1 VVNQARLGLSCS
13 QIGQSRD
20 GSGSQILLK
29 ISAFTSHHHT
39 TIDALYHQAGYMFR
53 PLEGVRILDLSRV
66 LAGPYTAKL
75 LSDLGATVLRVE
87 APWGDDTRGW
97 GPPFTEIENEQVAA
111 YWTSVNLGKS
121 VIRKNLKIETDLED
135 VRRLISDSDIIIENF
150 RPGKSEEWF
159 RPWPENAIVCSIS
172 AYGNDGP
179 RSREGGY
186 DIVMQARSGLMS
198 ITGDEN
204 GNTAKVGVAVIDVA
218 TGLHASSA
226 ILAALYRREKEG
238 IGARLTLSLWDCA
251 LDLLVNQAQNAMIS
265 GINPTTMGTSH
276 PNLVPY
282 RAYATLDGEFVIA
295 VGSDEQWIKLVEA
308 LGLEIPENSDWSKN
322 AQRVEDRVLV
332 DDLISKSVIEFTSS
346 ELEAILDGIPCAP
359 VNSIKK
365 ALSDP
370 HSIER
375 GMLDSTAGINHVSS
389 PHRFHS

>member
-1 VVNQARLGLSCS
+1 MSCS

-53 PLEGVRILDLSRV
+53 PLEGVRVLDLSRV

-251 LDLLVNQAQNAMIS
+251 LDLLVNQAQNAIIS

>member
-1 VVNQARLGLSCS
+1 MSCS

-53 PLEGVRILDLSRV
+53 PLEGVRVLDLSRV

-121 VIRKNLKIETDLED
+121 VIRKNLKIENDLED
-135 VRRLISDSDIIIENF
+135 VRGLISDSDVIIENF

-251 LDLLVNQAQNAMIS
+251 LDLLVNQAQNAIIS

-308 LGLEIPENSDWSKN
+308 LGFEIPEDSNWSKN

-375 GMLDSTAGINHVSS
+375 GMLDSTTGINHVSS